1 MHSLLIAD
9 GFSVM
14 LLLQVTIIYLKF
26 SGRGNISK
34 MKKAW
39 SVKFVF
45 LILALMVSGT
55 FAQENGSPQI
65 KSREISDG
73 EGIPVLIKHL
83 PDWENA
89 RNRATYI
96 LNQNDLRNALGSR
109 PVFDLIEFESGTE
122 AVTANYDAGKLLL
135 IEYMTPQASV
145 DADSKINQRLAE
157 IGQNPPIIYRRIGN
171 YNAFVFDTTDAE
183 EANAL
188 LDQIKYEKNV
198 QWLGEDP
205 FLLKRAERAIVV
217 GLSELFVATTLAIV
231 GGLGLAVLAGI
242 AVGFIFFRFREQKR
256 AGMNAFSDAGGM
268 TRLNLDGFTP
278 QVSPDRLL
286 QK

>member
-1 MHSLLIAD
+1 MASSA
-9 GFSVM
+9 
-14 LLLQVTIIYLKF
+14 
-26 SGRGNISK
+26 
-34 MKKAW
+34 
-39 SVKFVF
+39 
-45 LILALMVSGT
+45 
-55 FAQENGSPQI
+55 FAQENNSPQI
-65 KSREISDG
+65 RSREISDG
-73 EGIPVLIKHL
+73 DGIPVLIKHL
-83 PDWENA
+83 PDWESA

-122 AVTANYDAGKLLL
+122 AVTAGYDAGKLLL

-145 DADSKINQRLAE
+145 DADGKINQRLAE
-157 IGQNPPIIYRRIGN
+157 IEQNSPTVYRRIGN
-171 YNAFVFDTTDAE
+171 YNAFVFEAMDADA
-183 EANAL
+183 ANAL

-217 GLSELFVATTLAIV
+217 GLSEVFVATTLTIV
-231 GGLGLAVLAGI
+231 GGLGLSVLAGI

-278 QVSPDRLL
+278 QVAPDRLL
-286 QK
+286 K